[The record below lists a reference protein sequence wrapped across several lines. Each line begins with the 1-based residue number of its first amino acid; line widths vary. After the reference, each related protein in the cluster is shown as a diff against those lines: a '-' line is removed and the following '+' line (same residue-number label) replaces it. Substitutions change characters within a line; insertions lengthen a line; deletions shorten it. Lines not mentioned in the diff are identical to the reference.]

1 MIGQLRV
8 LVVGPA
14 PAQAA
19 SRGGMATVITL
30 MAAHPDT
37 RMRIAMVPTYIE
49 GSLWYRLWVG
59 GSGMVRATWLV
70 LRRQV
75 DVLHVHLAHG
85 GSVVR
90 KAPPLAAARWAKVP
104 TVVHAHSY
112 DFGGWFDGLPP
123 VGRRIVRRL
132 LVADQWLVLGSRH
145 IEEYAARLELPA
157 ERISVL
163 NNAVPIPR
171 LPVAQ
176 SDVQRIHAVSL
187 GRLGVR
193 KGSYDLIAAVAA
205 LDDDVRGRLL
215 LTLAGDGE
223 VDEVRA
229 AVAAAGLAGTIH
241 VAGWLDPVAR
251 DELLCSAHIFVL
263 PSYDEGLPM
272 ALLESMAYGLAPVTT
287 LVGSIGEAITDR
299 VNGLVVQPAR
309 PEQIAGALTELISN
323 DGLRAELGA
332 AARSRASDF
341 GLDRWYQRLTQV
353 WTGPGSVRTGQEGE
367 SEVSGSEVSVKE
379 RLLHSEAANWA
390 AKYVTVRN
398 FGRVLGRNAMGT
410 ATEALWRRR
419 KTQDLAMAVADHF
432 APEGATVLDV
442 GASWG
447 LFTYHLARRVG
458 KTGQLYSFEPHPD
471 NAPMLRKLDDS
482 RPHVHF
488 RQVAVSDEA
497 GTAQL
502 LVPEQHNRQVT
513 AQGSL
518 SHGFD
523 GQDVDVRQIDVPT
536 VRLDD
541 ALRPDVVVDFV
552 KIDVEGHEMSVL
564 RGGAEMFRRCHPAIL
579 IEIEQRHLEVPISD
593 VFRQI
598 EGLGYQLFY
607 VTETALRPIADFDV
621 ERDQM
626 SMVNSGEFHPFAMPQ
641 GYVHDFCAVAA
652 PGALGDLPVAGG

>member
-1 MIGQLRV
+1 MTGAVGSLRV

-30 MAAHPDT
+30 MVAHPDA
-37 RMRIAMVPTYIE
+37 RASIVAVPTYIE
-49 GSLWYRLWVG
+49 GTRWYRLWIG
-59 GSGMVRATWLV
+59 GSGMLRATWLV
-70 LRRQV
+70 LRRRV

-90 KAPPLAAARWAKVP
+90 KALPLAAARLSGVP
-104 TVVHAHSY
+104 AVVHAHSY

-123 VGRRIVRRL
+123 LARRVVRRA
-132 LVADQWLVLGSRH
+132 LVADQWLVLGTRH
-145 IEEYAARLELPA
+145 VEEYADRLQVPA
-157 ERISVL
+157 DRISVL
-163 NNAVPIPR
+163 NNAVPIPSA
-171 LPVAQ
+171 PVAQ
-176 SDVQRIHAVSL
+176 ANVERVHAVSL
-187 GRLGVR
+187 GRLGER

-205 LDDDVRGRLL
+205 LDDAVRDRLL

-229 AVAAAGLAGTIH
+229 AVAAAGVSDTID
-241 VAGWLDPVAR
+241 VAGWLDPAAR

-272 ALLESMAYGLAPVTT
+272 ALLEAMAYGLAPVTT

-299 VNGLVVQPAR
+299 VNGLVVEPGR
-309 PEQIAGALTELISN
+309 PEQIADAFTELLK
-323 DGLRAELGA
+323 DDTLRASLGE

-341 GLDRWYQRLTQV
+341 GLDRWYQRLMQV
-353 WTGPGSVRTGQEGE
+353 WTDSVVRPRQTQEG
-367 SEVSGSEVSVKE
+367 SATVSAKD
-379 RLLHSEAANWA
+379 RLLHSEAANLA

-398 FGRVLGRNAMGT
+398 FGRVLGRNAMGG

-419 KTQDLAMAVADHF
+419 RAGDLAMSVADHF
-432 APEGATVLDV
+432 TPPGATVLDV

-458 KTGQLYSFEPHPD
+458 KSGQLYSFEPHPD
-471 NAPMLRKLDDS
+471 NAPMLRKLDEA
-482 RPHVHF
+482 RPNVHF
-488 RQVAVSDEA
+488 SQVAVSDEA

-502 LVPEQHNRQVT
+502 LVPEQNNRQVT

-523 GQDVDVRQIDVPT
+523 GQGVGVRQIDVPT

-541 ALRPDVVVDFV
+541 RLRRDVEVDFV

-564 RGGAEMFRRCHPAIL
+564 RGGAEMFRRCRPAIL
-579 IEIEQRHLEVPISD
+579 IEIEQRHLAVPISD
-593 VFRQI
+593 VFDLI
-598 EGLGYQLFY
+598 VDLGYELFY
-607 VTETALRPIADFDV
+607 VTESALRPIAEFDV
-621 ERDQM
+621 DRDQM
-626 SMVNSGEFHPFAMPQ
+626 SMVNSGEFHPFAMPK
-641 GYVHDFCAVAA
+641 GYVHDFVAVRSA
-652 PGALGDLPVAGG
+652 DLVAGIGR